1 MSKAEKTRNEMYQE
15 WLDEHVQVFPTPQKI
30 KLNEFQVDWLSLS
43 GSFNLTLDGVSTKER
58 LGFCPEMSG
67 KPKLVFPV
75 YHAPYGIPSS
85 YSSVKITWET
95 EYCILKQLKMLLPRF
110 GDGEMCDLN
119 RNKLDDSTL
128 ECIKKKVTDPNL
140 ILEFDMSYDFKI

>member
-1 MSKAEKTRNEMYQE
+1 MLQE
-15 WLDEHVQVFPTPQKI
+15 WLNENVQTFPTPQKI
-30 KLNEFQVDWLSLS
+30 KLSNFQVDWKRLS
-43 GSFNLTLDGVSTKER
+43 GSFNLTLDGVFIKER
-58 LGFCPEMSG
+58 MKFSPEASG
-67 KPKLVFPV
+67 KPTLYYPMFHSPLGVPC
-75 YHAPYGIPSS
+75 S
-85 YSSVKITWET
+85 YSLIQITWET

>member
-1 MSKAEKTRNEMYQE
+1 MLQE
-15 WLDEHVQVFPTPQKI
+15 WLNENVQVFPTPNKI
-30 KLNEFQVDWLSLS
+30 KLTNFEVLWEHLS
-43 GSFNLTLDGVSTKER
+43 GSFNMTLDGVFINER
-58 LGFCPEMSG
+58 MNFSPEASG
-67 KPKLVFPV
+67 KPTLYYPMFHSPLGVPC
-75 YHAPYGIPSS
+75 S
-85 YSSVKITWET
+85 YSLIKITWET

-140 ILEFDMSYDFKI
+140 ILEFDLSYDFKI

>member
-1 MSKAEKTRNEMYQE
+1 MSKTEKTRNEMLQE
-15 WLDEHVQVFPTPQKI
+15 WLNENVQVFPTPKKI
-30 KLNEFQVDWLSLS
+30 KLTNFEVLWEHLS
-43 GSFNLTLDGVSTKER
+43 GSFNMTLDGVFINER
-58 LGFCPEMSG
+58 MNFSPEASG
-67 KPKLVFPV
+67 KPTLYYPMFHSPLGVPC
-75 YHAPYGIPSS
+75 S
-85 YSSVKITWET
+85 YSLIKITWET

-140 ILEFDMSYDFKI
+140 VLEFDMSYDFKI